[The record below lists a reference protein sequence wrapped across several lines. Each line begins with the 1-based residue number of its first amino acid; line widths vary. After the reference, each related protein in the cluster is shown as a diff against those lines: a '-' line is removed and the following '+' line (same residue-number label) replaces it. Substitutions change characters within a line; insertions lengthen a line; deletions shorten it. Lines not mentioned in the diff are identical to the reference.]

1 MPDKSNAELVREL
14 IDAFTQL
21 KDKIEAERNDGG
33 RQNLENSVKQLIQGQ
48 KEMQQNISEMKKEI
62 LNPYNGVI
70 VETIKNTEFRKK
82 LEERGDLG
90 IDLLTEHKELMKWKS
105 VVTKVSWLILTT
117 VAGIIAFLVTNGFE

>member
-14 IDAFTQL
+14 IVAFTQL
-21 KDKIEAERNDGG
+21 KEKIEAERNDGG

-48 KEMQQNISEMKKEI
+48 EQLQKTMSEMKKEI

-90 IDLLTEHKELMKWKS
+90 IDLLTEHKELMKWKG
-105 VVTKVSWLILTT
+105 VVTKAAWLILTT
-117 VAGIIAFLVTNGFE
+117 VAGIIAFLVTNG